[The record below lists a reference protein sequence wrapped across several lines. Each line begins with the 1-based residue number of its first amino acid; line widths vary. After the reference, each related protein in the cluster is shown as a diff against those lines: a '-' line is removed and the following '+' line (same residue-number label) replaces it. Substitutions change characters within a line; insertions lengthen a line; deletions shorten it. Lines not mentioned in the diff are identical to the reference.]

1 MQMRSVFPPPAP
13 GTPVGDRPRIAQRLA
28 RAARAAGARFRST
41 LIERW
46 PRMRRQLPTDL
57 LILTWLALAAQAFS
71 VAWVMTDSVHTSVA
85 LVLKGATVRPGELAV
100 FGYSG
105 ESITGY
111 YQDDKLFR
119 LQQALGQTP
128 SSLGPRKGDGFV
140 KYLIGIPGD
149 RIEVEG
155 DRVYLTTARGRL
167 DMGRC
172 KPASRHG
179 APLAPIAPQVIPAGM
194 VYVWAPHVDAL
205 DSRYAVMGLVPR
217 SAIVG
222 KAVPL
227 W

>member
-1 MQMRSVFPPPAP
+1 
-13 GTPVGDRPRIAQRLA
+13 
-28 RAARAAGARFRST
+28 
-41 LIERW
+41 
-46 PRMRRQLPTDL
+46 MRRQLPTDL

-85 LVLKGATVRPGELAV
+85 LVLKGASVRPGELAV

-105 ESITGY
+105 EPIPGY

-140 KYLIGIPGD
+140 KYLMGIPGD

-155 DRVYLTTARGRL
+155 DHVFLNTARGRF

-179 APLAPIAPQVIPAGM
+179 HPLAPIAPQVIPPGM

>member
-13 GTPVGDRPRIAQRLA
+13 VTPHGGQPGVGHRLV
-28 RAARAAGARFRST
+28 RAVRGAAARFRAT

-71 VAWVMTDSVHTSVA
+71 VAWVMTDSVRTTVA

-105 ESITGY
+105 QAIPGY

-149 RIEVEG
+149 RIEVDG

-179 APLAPIAPQVIPAGM
+179 APLTPIEPQVIPPGM